1 MIVLAGGGWAWA
13 SSRRAEQ
20 VAARTR
26 DVNDAVAE
34 AKLHQGRARAS
45 AVEDLAPWTLAAG
58 AGKRAGVL
66 LAGGEVDPATRGQT
80 VAFLVALADES
91 RAAEGRAA
99 SARAE
104 RRLAERLAAIR
115 DEFNIHL
122 DLHRRTADVS
132 SALRD
137 YGVDIATLG
146 PAEAGRRV
154 AASPHADDVVD
165 ELDES
170 ILRGDGSGDVEGERR
185 FLAVAEAAD
194 RDPWRREVRAV
205 IARGDVAA
213 LRKLSEGLDFDKATT
228 RGILNLAAALMC
240 KARVSPCAGAA
251 PGPSAAAPR
260 RLLGQ
265 LRPGPRP
272 DQSAEHQPLR
282 GGVAVRRRRRRPP
295 PRRGHGPLPARQ
307 PQPPR
312 GRSPRAA
319 RGAADQPAI
328 PHLPARPG

>member
-58 AGKRAGVL
+58 VGKRAGVL

-91 RAAEGRAA
+91 KAAEGRAA
-99 SARAE
+99 EARAE

-115 DEFNIHL
+115 DEFNIHF
-122 DLHRRTADVS
+122 DHRRRTADVS

-154 AASPHADDVVD
+154 AASLHADEVVD

-170 ILRGDGSGDVEGERR
+170 ILWQRRSKDVEGERR

-194 RDPWRREVRAV
+194 RAPWRREVRAAT
-205 IARGDVAA
+205 ARGDVTA
-213 LRKLSEGLDFDKATT
+213 LTKLSEGLDFDKATV
-228 RGILNLAAALMC
+228 RGILNLAAALTE
-240 KARVSPCAGAA
+240 KAEYPRAGAA
-251 PGPSAAAPR
+251 PDPPAAAPR

-282 GGVAVRRRRRRPP
+282 GGLTVRRRRRRPP
-295 PRRGHGPLPARQ
+295 PRRGHRPLPARQ

-319 RGAADQPAI
+319 RGAADQPAL
-328 PHLPARPG
+328 PHRPARPG